1 MMSDIFSA
9 IEILS
14 QLISFD
20 TTSSKSNKP
29 MINFISEVLDKHNIS
44 CNIGSNQEGTKGDLI
59 ATIGPMVEGGIVLSG
74 HTDTVPVEGQNWDS
88 DPFTLTQKNKLVF
101 GRGSCDMKGFI
112 AVILSL
118 IPEIQTQTLKVP
130 IHLAFSYDEE
140 VGCLGAPGLIARLIR
155 DVPMP
160 MGAIIGEPTGMK
172 LVNAHKGG
180 KLLETE
186 IIGHPGHASQT
197 QAGVNA
203 ISIAGECIA
212 FLNSKANAFKK
223 DGTRDER
230 MEPPYNTINIGTIDG
245 GTASNIIAGNCRF
258 SWNCRSITEVDL
270 DNLIKQFSD
279 HCNNEILPPHLEINS
294 DVKITT
300 KEIHGLPPLMQD
312 PDNPIEAILRQLT
325 GQNQTKGVAFG
336 TEAGLFSNAG
346 IPSVVYGPGFIDQA
360 HKPNEYISITQIEEC
375 IKFIRQLATWA
386 SNTGSPEHS

>member
-1 MMSDIFSA
+1 MMNDISSI

-29 MINFISEVLDKHNIS
+29 MIKFISGVLNKHNIR
-44 CNIGSNQEGTKGDLI
+44 CNIGSNPEGTKGDLI

-74 HTDTVPVEGQNWDS
+74 HTDTVPVDGQNWNS
-88 DPFTLTQKNKLVF
+88 DPFKLTKKNRLVF

-112 AVILSL
+112 AVVLSL
-118 IPEIQTQTLKVP
+118 VPEIKTLKLKIP

-140 VGCLGAPGLIARLIR
+140 VGCLGAPGLIARLIK

-180 KLLETE
+180 ALFETK
-186 IIGHPGHASQT
+186 IMGHPGHGSQT
-197 QAGVNA
+197 QSGVNA
-203 ISIAGECIA
+203 ISIAGECIV
-212 FLNSKANAFKK
+212 FLNSKANGFKI
-223 DGTRDER
+223 DGKRDDR

-245 GTASNIIAGNCRF
+245 GTAGNIIAGSCQF
-258 SWNCRSITEVDL
+258 TWGFRSITDDDTQE
-270 DNLIKQFSD
+270 LIKQFSD
-279 HCNNEILPPHLEINS
+279 HCNNEILPPHQEING

-300 KEIHGLPPLMQD
+300 EKIHSLPPLMQD
-312 PDNPIEAILRQLT
+312 SNNPIEAIMRQLT
-325 GQNQTKGVAFG
+325 GQNQTMGVAFG
-336 TEAGLFSNAG
+336 TEAGLFSEAG

-360 HKPNEYISITQIEEC
+360 HKANEYISTTQLEEC
-375 IKFIRQLATWA
+375 SQFIRKLARWA
-386 SNTGSPEHS
+386 SN